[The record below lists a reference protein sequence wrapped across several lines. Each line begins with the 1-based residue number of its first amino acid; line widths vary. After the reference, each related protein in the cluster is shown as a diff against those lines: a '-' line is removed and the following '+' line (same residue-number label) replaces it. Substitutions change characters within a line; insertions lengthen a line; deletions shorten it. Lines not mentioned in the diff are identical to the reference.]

1 MTLNRDADL
10 SFEGSSRVSRSIEV
24 YSNPLT
30 VDVERIHGNE
40 ENLLEIVGR
49 ESQEAIVSCLS
60 LQWVNDLPGMPSKYR
75 MEEFH
80 SASGTPGILIQ
91 IKEALLP
98 DGLFLGAMF
107 GGETLFELR

>member
-1 MTLNRDADL
+1 
-10 SFEGSSRVSRSIEV
+10 
-24 YSNPLT
+24 
-30 VDVERIHGNE
+30 VERIHANE
-40 ENLLEIVGR
+40 EDLLEIVGR

-60 LQWVNDLPGMPSKYR
+60 LQWVNDLPGMPSRYR
-75 MEEFH
+75 MEYFS